1 MPRFGDLKRRL
12 DQEGWVIVRKTDH
25 YYYEKLESDGTLRRT
40 KCSFSLSKEI
50 PPPVVSLILKQTGW
64 DRI

>member
-12 DQEGWVIVRKTDH
+12 ERDGWVLVRKTDH
-25 YYYEKLESDGTLRRT
+25 YYYEKLEADGTLRRT

-50 PPPVVSLILKQTGW
+50 PPPVLPLILKQTGW
-64 DRI
+64 NKI